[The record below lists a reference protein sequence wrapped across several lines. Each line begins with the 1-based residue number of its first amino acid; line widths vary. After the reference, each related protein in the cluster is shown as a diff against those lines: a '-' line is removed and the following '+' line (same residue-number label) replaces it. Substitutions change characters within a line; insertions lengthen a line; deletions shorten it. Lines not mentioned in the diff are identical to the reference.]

1 MSLLM
6 RISRLIDAVN
16 DVIGRWAKWL
26 ILLAVLVCA
35 GNAIIRYTFSISSNA
50 WLEMQW
56 YMFAAVFLLGAPY
69 ALRKDE
75 HVRIDVVAGRFSER
89 TQVWIDI
96 FGILLFL
103 LPISLIILWL
113 SIPYFWLS
121 FVGHEMSGNAG
132 GLIRWPAKFLIVAGF
147 FLLILQGLSELIKRF
162 AYLRGEL
169 PFEAFRKHGH
179 SPAENAAAL
188 ADGGRSGPPATP

>member
-16 DVIGRWAKWL
+16 DAIGRWAKWL

-50 WLEMQW
+50 WLELQW
-56 YMFAAVFLLGAPY
+56 YMFAGVFLLGAPY
-69 ALRKDE
+69 TLRKDE
-75 HVRIDVVAGRFSER
+75 HVRIDVIAGRFSER

-121 FVGHEMSGNAG
+121 YAGHEMSGNAG

-147 FLLILQGLSELIKRF
+147 FLLVLQGVSELIKRF
-162 AYLRGEL
+162 AYLKGEL

-179 SPAENAAAL
+179 SPAENAAVL
-188 ADGGRSGPPATP
+188 TDGGRSGPPATP

>member
-75 HVRIDVVAGRFSER
+75 HVRIDVIAGRFSER

-169 PFEAFRKHGH
+169 PFHAFRKHATD
-179 SPAENAAAL
+179 PAEEVAAIAQ
-188 ADGGRSGPPATP
+188 ANRSGPPANP

>member
-1 MSLLM
+1 MSFLM

-16 DVIGRWAKWL
+16 EFFGHWAKWL

-35 GNAIIRYTFSISSNA
+35 GNAIIRYTFSVSSNA
-50 WLEMQW
+50 WLELQW
-56 YMFAAVFLLGAPY
+56 YMFAGVFLLGAPY
-69 ALRKDE
+69 TLMRDE
-75 HVRIDVVAGRFSER
+75 HVRIDVIAGRFSER
-89 TQVWIDI
+89 TQVWIDV
-96 FGILLFL
+96 FGILLFM

-121 FVGHEMSGNAG
+121 YAGHEMSGNAG

-162 AYLRGEL
+162 AYLKGEL
-169 PFEAFRKHGH
+169 PFSAFRKHAVD
-179 SPAENAAAL
+179 PALEIAAIAQ
-188 ADGGRSGPPATP
+188 ANQTGPSEKQ

>member
-16 DVIGRWAKWL
+16 DAIGKWAKWL
-26 ILLAVLVCA
+26 VLLAVLVCA

-50 WLEMQW
+50 WLELQW
-56 YMFAAVFLLGAPY
+56 YMFAGVFLLGAPY
-69 ALRKDE
+69 TLRKDE

-96 FGILLFL
+96 VGILLFL

-113 SIPYFWLS
+113 SWPYFMLS
-121 FVGHEMSGNAG
+121 FVGNEMSGNAG

-147 FLLILQGLSELIKRF
+147 FLLIMQGLSELIKRV
-162 AYLRGEL
+162 AYLKGML

-179 SPAENAAAL
+179 SPAENAAL
-188 ADGGRSGPPATP
+188 TDGDRPGPSPTA

>member
-50 WLEMQW
+50 WLELQW

-169 PFEAFRKHGH
+169 PFEAFRKHSH
-179 SPAENAAAL
+179 SPAENAAVL
-188 ADGGRSGPPATP
+188 ADGGRSGPPANP

>member
-6 RISRLIDAVN
+6 RIARLIDAVN
-16 DVIGRWAKWL
+16 DFIGQWAKWL

-50 WLEMQW
+50 WLELQW
-56 YMFAAVFLLGAPY
+56 YMFAGVFLLGAPY
-69 ALRKDE
+69 TLRRDE

-89 TQVWIDI
+89 TQAWIDI
-96 FGILLFL
+96 FGILFFL

-121 FVGHEMSGNAG
+121 YAGHEMSGNAG

-162 AYLRGEL
+162 AYLKGQL
-169 PFEAFRKHGH
+169 PASDFRKHAID
-179 SPAENAAAL
+179 PAVEIAAIAQ
-188 ADGGRSGPPATP
+188 ANQSGPSEKQ

>member
-16 DVIGRWAKWL
+16 DAIGRWAKWL

-50 WLEMQW
+50 WLELQW
-56 YMFAAVFLLGAPY
+56 YMFAGVFLLGAPY
-69 ALRKDE
+69 TLRKDE
-75 HVRIDVVAGRFSER
+75 HVRIDVIAGRFSER

-121 FVGHEMSGNAG
+121 YAGQEMSGNAG

-147 FLLILQGLSELIKRF
+147 FLLVLQGLSELIKRF
-162 AYLRGEL
+162 AYLKGEL

-179 SPAENAAAL
+179 SPAENAAVL